1 MNTFSSE
8 LSEAVKNR
16 RKALR
21 LTQRQLADL
30 AGCHYMFVSDL
41 EQGKPTLRLDKVES
55 VLLVL
60 GLRLQIE
67 G

>member
-1 MNTFSSE
+1 MGDFSNQ
-8 LSEAVKNR
+8 LSEAVKER

-21 LTQRQLADL
+21 LTQKQLADL

-41 EQGKPTLRLDKVES
+41 EQGKPTLRMDKVEA
-55 VLLVL
+55 VLSVL
-60 GLRLQIE
+60 GLRMKIE